1 MKKIYFKIFSIFLG
15 LILGYCSI
23 FLIFFF
29 SFDKHF
35 VNTIK
40 SKEKF
45 EIINKYRNV
54 LNHVRSYNH
63 ETSDLVYSSINK
75 YNLNNR
81 NILFQGDSWYEQI
94 NFPANDFATSYE
106 NVNLENNSPENY
118 KTLNFLREWTSRRSV
133 GAINGG
139 TGSYSP
145 SLMSIQLEILESD
158 FNIKPNFVI
167 AYIDQTDLG
176 DENCRYKDNKIFKD
190 KKLISVGN
198 SKSLGKNIFN
208 YNKILKFSEINLS
221 SNSKF
226 YKVHELMKFYLLF
239 ETNKFFKINS
249 YKISQV
255 LDKGWSGRKISTC
268 NLGEI
273 LNYLV
278 RPTDEAIDYF
288 KISLNEYLLRA
299 SKKKHISKIYLVT
312 FPHLEHLKKIYDG
325 NGKFNL
331 NISNVVDEVLKNI
344 LIPNKDKIKH
354 INFSK
359 IITKDNKIFK
369 YEDYI
374 FDNMHLKQRAHK
386 QFLEETLKNV
396 DNF

>member
-15 LILGYCSI
+15 LMLGYCCI
-23 FLIFFF
+23 FLTFVFT
-29 SFDKHF
+29 FDKHF

-45 EIINKYRNV
+45 EIINKYSNI
-54 LNHVRSYNH
+54 LNHVRGYDVK
-63 ETSDLVYSSINK
+63 TSDLVYSSINK

-94 NFPANDFATSYE
+94 NFPANDFATNYGNIS
-106 NVNLENNSPENY
+106 LKNNSPKNY
-118 KTLNFLREWTSRRSV
+118 KTLNFLREWTLQRNV

-145 SLMSIQLEILESD
+145 SLMSVQLEVLEND

-176 DENCRYKDNKIFKD
+176 DENCKYKDNKIFKD

-198 SKSLGKNIFN
+198 SKSLGRSIFN
-208 YNKILKFSEINLS
+208 YNKLLKFSEINLS
-221 SNSKF
+221 SNSRF
-226 YKVHELMKFYLLF
+226 YKVHELMKFYFWF

-249 YKISQV
+249 YKISQI
-255 LDKGWSGRKISTC
+255 LDKGWSGRKISKC
-268 NLGEI
+268 NTGEM

-278 RPTDEAIDYF
+278 KPTDEAIDYF
-288 KISLNEYLLRA
+288 KMSLEEYLLRA
-299 SKKKHISKIYLVT
+299 SEKKHISKIYLVT
-312 FPHLEHLKKIYDG
+312 APHLEHLKTIYDG

-331 NISNVVDEVLKNI
+331 NISNVVDEVLKNT
-344 LIPNKDKIKH
+344 LIPKKDKIKH

-374 FDNMHLKQRAHK
+374 FDNIHLKQKPHK

-396 DNF
+396 GNL